1 MNPGALLNPVRQL
14 ALRAGAEIMR
24 LRPQA
29 AVRSKA
35 DASPVTDADEAAER
49 LIVAGLA
56 TLQPALPVV
65 AEELMAAGATPQTG
79 RAFWLVDPLD
89 GTKAFIQGRQDFT
102 VNIALV
108 EDRRPVLGVVYA
120 PATHELYAGVVGSG
134 ASQAHDDGPAHP
146 IQCRVPPADELDVVA
161 SQMHDS
167 EEDIAALLAGRRV
180 RSIRR
185 LSSSLKFCLVAAGAA
200 DFYPRRGETSE
211 WDTAAAHAVLLAA
224 GGRVETH
231 DGKELLYGKPGFR
244 NPGFI
249 AQGRTS

>member
-1 MNPGALLNPVRQL
+1 MNARALLQPVRQL

-35 DASPVTDADEAAER
+35 DASPVTEADEAAER

-65 AEELMAAGATPQTG
+65 AEELMAGGATPQTG

-89 GTKAFIQGRQDFT
+89 GTKSFIQGRDDFT
-102 VNIALV
+102 VNIALI
-108 EDRRPVLGVVYA
+108 EDRRPVMGVVYA

-134 ASQAHDDGPAHP
+134 ASQSHDDGAVHP
-146 IQCRVPPADELDVVA
+146 IQCRVPPADGLDVVV
-161 SQMHDS
+161 SLMHDT
-167 EEDIAALLAGRRV
+167 EEDIAYLLAGCHV
-180 RSIRR
+180 RTIRR
-185 LSSSLKFCLVAAGAA
+185 LSSSVKFCLVAAGEA
-200 DFYPRRGETSE
+200 DFYTRRGETSE
-211 WDTAAAHAVLLAA
+211 WDTAAGQAVLLAA
-224 GGRVETH
+224 GGRVHTH
-231 DGKELLYGKPGFR
+231 DGNELVYGKPGFR
-244 NPGFI
+244 NPGFV